1 MKYNIEYGIT
11 NLISESKAREYKV
24 IPIAMKEKKL
34 SAAVSEDTAVDN
46 FLLLREYF
54 KEIGICEL
62 ELLTYSEIEIVRLI
76 NTYYSIEFENKK
88 ILDNLNLFRNSQ
100 NAKALFDYI
109 ILEALKL
116 KASDIHIIN
125 ENQYLVV
132 RFRIKGKIKTFCML
146 DRSLG
151 EKLIRVLKVKSNI
164 EISKTKS
171 PKDSR
176 LRYLFGENEADIR
189 VSIINTIQ
197 GEKISLRILNS
208 QDIPSSINQLNLN
221 HDEIKIIKRA
231 IALSSGFIL
240 ICGPTGSGKS
250 TTLRCFL
257 NEINDADRH
266 IISVEDP
273 IEYKMEGITQIQVE
287 ESSDNAFN
295 KALRYIVRQDPD
307 IIYIGEI
314 RDYESAD
321 IATKASLTGHLVL
334 STLHARDSILAINRM
349 ENLGIDRDTIISSLN
364 LIVNQRLVSIL
375 CDKCKRKIE
384 YKGKS
389 IEELHLYEGNVIY
402 EASGCIDCGYSGYEK
417 IIPVMDILVLDDNM
431 KLNIKTN
438 NFNHLITDNILK
450 KILDLFKLGK
460 IELKEALKYFWY

>member
-11 NLISESKAREYKV
+11 NLISESKAREYKLM
-24 IPIAMKEKKL
+24 PIAMNEKKL
-34 SAAVSEDTAVDN
+34 SAAVSEDTAADN

-54 KEIGICEL
+54 KEIGIYEL
-62 ELLTYSEIEIVRLI
+62 ELLTYSEIEIIRLI

-88 ILDNLNLFRNSQ
+88 ILDNLNSLRNSQ

-125 ENQYLVV
+125 EKQYLVV
-132 RFRIKGKIKTFCML
+132 RVRIKGKIKTFCML

-197 GEKISLRILNS
+197 GEKISLRILNN
-208 QDIPSSINQLNLN
+208 QDIPSSIDELNLN
-221 HDEIKIIKRA
+221 YNEIKIIKRA

-257 NEINDADRH
+257 NEINDSGRH

-321 IATKASLTGHLVL
+321 IATKASLTGHLVF
-334 STLHARDSILAINRM
+334 STLHARDSILAVNRM

-384 YKGKS
+384 YKGQD
-389 IEELHLYEGNVIY
+389 IEELDLYEGRIIY
-402 EASGCIDCGYSGYEK
+402 EALGCIDCGYSGYEK
-417 IIPVMDILVLDDNM
+417 IIPVMDILVFDENIKCNM
-431 KLNIKTN
+431 KN
-438 NFNHLITDNILK
+438 NNDINLITDNILK

-460 IELKEALKYFWY
+460 IELKEAIKYFWY